1 MQIDILPVPN
11 ISGKDDS
18 EKLNNL
24 ISYVSQLHNMLKVLL
39 TALDTNNFTAE
50 LASKIENSV
59 QEHQSLGEYA
69 TRAFVEE
76 ENKKLWSSVD
86 LKASSKDLSDAV
98 DGLESQIDEKADDDT
113 VQDLSDSVDDLSDSI
128 SKKANKSD
136 LDDYQKTITSYDL
149 VGMLNNAAFLYKDDI
164 DFATKDW
171 VRSQLP

>member
-69 TRAFVEE
+69 TRAFVEKE
-76 ENKKLWSSVD
+76 SENLWSSVNT
-86 LKASSKDLSDAV
+86 KASNKELSDAV
-98 DGLESQIDEKADDDT
+98 DGLESQIDKKADDST
-113 VQDLSDSVDDLSDSI
+113 VQDLSEAI
-128 SKKANKSD
+128 SKKVDYSV
-136 LDDYQKTITSYDL
+136 LDDYQKTITLLDL
-149 VGMLNNAAFLYKDDI
+149 RDMLNKVAFSYSGEI
-164 DFATKDW
+164 DFATKAW
-171 VRSQLP
+171 VMSQLP